1 MHISVYPY
9 IFISIYSHTYA
20 FTHSIG
26 VVVSMLRGRPLLQ
39 DGFPLIRGSASS
51 AAHGNQDPCR
61 GDVPCVQCP
70 PSCREATPSIVRPRI
85 TCFWRLVPNGPFLN
99 LPVPKHVVKGQS
111 AIQRTGP
118 PASRT
123 IRHAAGLRLL
133 PGYVMVI
140 AAWCPAPTVHIQG
153 RSICPSRDRRS
164 RRCIGG

>member
-70 PSCREATPSIVRPRI
+70 PSCREATQRSIFEPSCTK
-85 TCFWRLVPNGPFLN
+85 TCSEGPISDST
-99 LPVPKHVVKGQS
+99 HRTTSVKDHQ
-111 AIQRTGP
+111 TC
-118 PASRT
+118 SRT
-123 IRHAAGLRLL
+123 AIAIR
-133 PGYVMVI
+133 
-140 AAWCPAPTVHIQG
+140 
-153 RSICPSRDRRS
+153 ICDGH
-164 RRCIGG
+164 RCLVSSAHRTYSTCRYSLGNAL